1 MNTNIKPF
9 YIYTDRNSLY
19 IKNINE
25 SAERLASNIYAYSA
39 NIDKNSNIH
48 ILAIDNIGR
57 FIHFF
62 NNNGIWKKKIICN
75 YFNNTKNIKD
85 IRLYILNDHF
95 NIFVIEKYTLDDN
108 LFKISHIN
116 FNISNYNLFKHTI
129 DKVFKDNSSIY
140 KLNIDEL
147 SNIVFKYKTIDILSR
162 DICDNIIVFN
172 SISRKW
178 ITSTPLIRSNKIS
191 LNEKNTSS
199 SIKNDIFEYCYSI
212 KYKL

>member
-25 SAERLASNIYAYSA
+25 SSERLSSNIYAYSA
-39 NIDKNSNIH
+39 NIDKNNNIH

-57 FIHFF
+57 VIHFF
-62 NNNGIWKKKIICN
+62 NNDGTWKKNIIRK
-75 YFNNTKNIKD
+75 YFNNAKNIKD
-85 IRLYILNDHF
+85 MRLYILNDYF
-95 NIFVIEKYTLDDN
+95 NIFVVEKYPLDDN
-108 LFKISHIN
+108 LFKISHLN
-116 FNISNYNLFKHTI
+116 FNISNYNIFRHTI
-129 DKVFKDNSSIY
+129 NKVFKDNSSIY

-147 SNIVFKYKTIDILSR
+147 SNIVFQYKTIDVLSR
-162 DICDNIIVFN
+162 EIYDNIIIFN

-178 ITSTPLIRSNKIS
+178 LTSTPLLRNSKIS
-191 LNEKNTSS
+191 VNEKNLSTN
-199 SIKNDIFEYCYSI
+199 IKSDIFEYCYSI